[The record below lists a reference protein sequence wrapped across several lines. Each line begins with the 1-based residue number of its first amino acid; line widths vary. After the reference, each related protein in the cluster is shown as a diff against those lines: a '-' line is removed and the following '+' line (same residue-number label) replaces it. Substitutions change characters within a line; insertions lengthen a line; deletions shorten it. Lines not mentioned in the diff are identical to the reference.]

1 MRPIVSTQAGFAA
14 YERRNAPD
22 LDAVVAEA
30 EAARVAGA
38 SDHGAAHL
46 LAHRLPAA
54 LVAEGRRLREVSEGG
69 LLARGYACLL
79 RLLLALSLPR
89 GFCFALA
96 FALALTGALGF
107 LHRLDARRTIRRRFV
122 VRRQRAL
129 RKPARPLP
137 FVALLLARKPDR
149 QLWLRPLPLERERLS
164 RVRVEF
170 GR

>member
-1 MRPIVSTQAGFAA
+1 MQAGFAA
-14 YERRNAPD
+14 DEWGNAPD

-30 EAARVAGA
+30 EAARVARR

-46 LAHRLPAA
+46 LAHRFPPA
-54 LVAEGRRLREVSEGG
+54 LVAEGRGLREVSEGG

-96 FALALTGALGF
+96 FALTLIGALGF
-107 LHRLDARRTIRRRFV
+107 LHRLDVRGTIRRRFIV
-122 VRRQRAL
+122 GRQRAL
-129 RKPARPLP
+129 REPAWPLP

-149 QLWLRPLPLERERLS
+149 QLWLRPLSLEREQLS
-164 RVRVEF
+164 RVRVEL